1 MRVNGSGNPSP
12 PSSQGSGAQRG
23 ISMSKSTDEK
33 ICIVC
38 KRKNVKFECGGCG
51 QVRYCD
57 KICRDKHW
65 SEHKELCKKIQK
77 VVSGILK
84 NTGKDLKEEKIHEGI
99 AANGTKYIGT
109 LNEKKLQHGY
119 GIMNFPD
126 GKCYEGQFNNGLI
139 EGQGVLT
146 TPSGDIYDGTFEKG
160 DFVKGKVTVFN
171 PNKTV
176 YECAFKDGEP
186 YGIGT
191 ISSFD
196 GKVYRGE
203 IKQWHGNGKG
213 ELTLPNNIVIS
224 ANFVNGNAEGPGT
237 QTNPDG
243 RVLDVMYKNGE
254 VVVNEKLL
262 QSSAR
267 NIFIIRE

>member
-1 MRVNGSGNPSP
+1 MRVNRSNPLP
-12 PSSQGSGAQRG
+12 PSQGSGAQRG
-23 ISMSKSTDEK
+23 ISKSRSTDEK
-33 ICIVC
+33 ICIIC
-38 KRKNVKFECGGCG
+38 KKKNVKFECGGCG
-51 QVRYCD
+51 QVRYCGN
-57 KICRDKHW
+57 ICRDKHW
-65 SEHKELCKKIQK
+65 SVHREPCKKIQK
-77 VVSGILK
+77 ISEILK
-84 NTGKDLKEEKIHEGI
+84 NAGKNPKEEKIHEAI
-99 AANGTKYIGT
+99 AADGTKYVGT

-119 GIMNFPD
+119 GIINFPD
-126 GKCYEGQFNNGLI
+126 GKCYEGPFYNGVI

-146 TPSGDIYDGTFEKG
+146 TPSGDIYEGKFVKG

-213 ELTLPNNIVIS
+213 ELTLHNDIVIS

-243 RVLDVMYKNGE
+243 LVFDVMYKNGE
-254 VVVNEKLL
+254 VVVDEKLL

-267 NIFIIRE
+267 NIFIIME